1 MFRFGRRRLL
11 EMGAVTAGA
20 RLFSQ
25 SAVWSG
31 EAAAETPAHRF
42 RYAICNETFE
52 GWPLERGCAFAAE
65 CGYTGLELAPFT
77 LADRVTDIS
86 AERRRTIRQTI
97 EKAGLAAV
105 GLHWLLAKTTGYHLT
120 SADPAVRRRTA
131 DYLIELA
138 RFCADVGGT
147 LLVFGSPKQR
157 DLLPG
162 VARQQAVDFAAE
174 VIGRTL
180 PILEQTRVTL
190 AIEPLAPQTT
200 TFITTAAQGMELVR
214 RVGSPWCRLHLDCRA
229 MASEATPI
237 PELLRRHRRDLVH
250 FHANDANGQGPG
262 FGSLDF
268 VPILR
273 ALREIGYRGWISV
286 EVFDLKPGIE
296 RTARQSI
303 EYLKRCESQI

>member
-1 MFRFGRRRLL
+1 MFSSDRRRFL
-11 EMGAVTAGA
+11 GAAVAALAAKFPGCEARAG
-20 RLFSQ
+20 Q
-25 SAVWSG
+25 
-31 EAAAETPAHRF
+31 EAARSVAGPF

-52 GWPLERGCAFAAE
+52 GWPFERACAFAAQ

-86 AERRRTIRQTI
+86 AERRRTIRRTMDQ
-97 EKAGLAAV
+97 AGLTAV

-120 SADPAVRRRTA
+120 SPDPAVRRRTA
-131 DYLIELA
+131 EYLGELA

-162 VARQQAVDFAAE
+162 VTRQQAVDFATE
-174 VIGRTL
+174 VIRYAL
-180 PILEQTRVTL
+180 PVLEQSRVTL

-200 TFITTAAQGMELVR
+200 TFITTAEQGMELVR
-214 RVGSPWCRLHLDCRA
+214 RVDSPWCRLHLDCRA
-229 MASEATPI
+229 MASEAKPI
-237 PELLRRHRRDLVH
+237 PELLRRHRQDLVH

-273 ALREIGYRGWISV
+273 ALREIGYRGWISI